1 MWQRPALIHYLSTLS
16 SPVIVLMGV
25 AGMGKSVVL
34 KQLATLCHSSVSD
47 QLPDPMAHPLG
58 HDLFWDAGSASLKQ
72 QYQNVTRLLPQLKI
86 RQQRLFLAV
95 PWEVQH
101 QWWGEGL
108 VYQDICV
115 VEQSRLLFSLD
126 EIMALEIEH
135 PERCLADTGGWP
147 VLVANYDRLSQPLF
161 RRSWQDFIAARII
174 NILPLRLQRLL
185 VALALSPSL
194 QMEKRNFDGLTI
206 GSLLPLIYS
215 DSENRLFLGNAP
227 LRQALVALAGEERSL
242 YQGAMR
248 LVAKDFWQQQNRLQ
262 AIVSA
267 AQSNNVDL
275 ALNWF
280 LQSGSGLYGHLHSF
294 SELKK
299 ILQSFPAANVA
310 QETSLAWAQIEVLLK
325 DGNPIAARSFYD
337 SSALLRPGNLSQRQK
352 SRIRLIQLTLASYQA
367 EHYGDAILQ
376 EMRDLALQLADEP
389 LAYAS
394 LHNKLCIAH
403 MTRGEWQQATVCCLT
418 SLASYSQLSADYLCF
433 FAYFH
438 LCRLA
443 CHQGFLNQARQYIE
457 QAETC
462 LQKVP
467 FRQSLTCERA
477 FIAFGKSWLAL
488 YSGDIEEASLQWR
501 QVRLALDGL
510 ECWPELLFDL
520 AWLSV
525 LISYLKEGL
534 PAAWS
539 SLQDLRTRYAVS
551 FPQADESQFELYGLF
566 LQQEAGQWRE
576 VQKRLTMIKPVHDTG
591 LSLRFRQWLTLRTEA
606 AMLKQ
611 RHHTRSIKMPE
622 FVDESSLTVFEKQ
635 LQRLLQV
642 GVYAHGQQAEKLRE
656 TWLAVVE
663 EARHSKI
670 GLPFLIESRSVLEVW
685 KRLSDDPRRVLPGS
699 EIIACLSR
707 QVGAASAE
715 LAELPQGLTP
725 KQWLILQRLGEG
737 LSNKQIANV
746 SGISENTVK
755 FHVKGLFRFYSV
767 NKRSQL
773 IQVLQRQ
780 TSA

>member
-1 MWQRPALIHYLSTLS
+1 M
-16 SPVIVLMGV
+16 
-25 AGMGKSVVL
+25 
-34 KQLATLCHSSVSD
+34 
-47 QLPDPMAHPLG
+47 
-58 HDLFWDAGSASLKQ
+58 
-72 QYQNVTRLLPQLKI
+72 TRLLPQLKA
-86 RQQRLFLAV
+86 RQQRLFLTV

-101 QWWGEGL
+101 EWWGEGL
-108 VYQDICV
+108 VYQDISV

-126 EIMALEIEH
+126 EIMALGIEH

-185 VALALSPSL
+185 LALALSPSL
-194 QMEKRNFDGLTI
+194 LMEKLNFDGLTI
-206 GSLLPLIYS
+206 GSLVPLIYS

-248 LVAKDFWQQQNRLQ
+248 LVAQDLWRQHNRLQ
-262 AIVSA
+262 AIVAA

-280 LQSGSGLYGHLHSF
+280 QQSGSGLYGHLHSF

-325 DGNPIAARSFYD
+325 EGDPVAARSFYD
-337 SSALLRPGNLSQRQK
+337 NSALFRPGSLSMQQK
-352 SRIRLIQLTLASYQA
+352 SRIRLIQLTLASYQS
-367 EHYGDAILQ
+367 EHYSDAILQ
-376 EMRDLALQLADEP
+376 DMRQLAPQLADEP

-418 SLASYSQLSADYLCF
+418 SLASYRQLAADYLCF

-443 CHQGFLNQARQYIE
+443 CYQGFLDQARQYIE
-457 QAETC
+457 QAEAC
-462 LQKVP
+462 LQRVP

-477 FIAFGKSWLAL
+477 FIALGKSWLAL
-488 YSGDIEEASLQWR
+488 YRGELEEANSQWR

-510 ECWPELLFDL
+510 ECWPELLIDFT
-520 AWLSV
+520 WLSV
-525 LISYLKEGL
+525 LVSYLKDGL

-566 LQQEAGQWRE
+566 LQQEAGQWQE
-576 VQKRLTMIKPVHDTG
+576 TQKRLSMFKPRHHSELT
-591 LSLRFRQWLTLRTEA
+591 LRFSQWLTLRAEV
-606 AMLKQ
+606 AMLAL
-611 RHHTRSIKMPE
+611 RHHTRSMKAPE
-622 FVDESSLTVFEKQ
+622 FVDEFSLTVAEKQ
-635 LQRLLQV
+635 LQRLLQARFY
-642 GVYAHGQQAEKLRE
+642 GLSQQSEKLRE
-656 TWLAVVE
+656 TWLTLVE
-663 EARHSKI
+663 EARHSQL
-670 GLPFLIESRSVLEVW
+670 GLPFLIENRSVVETW
-685 KRLSDDPRRVLPGS
+685 SRLSDDPRRVLPGS
-699 EIIACLSR
+699 EIIAQLGK
-707 QVGAASAE
+707 QMAGNSAG
-715 LAELPQGLTP
+715 LTELPTGLTP
-725 KQWLILQRLGEG
+725 KQWLILQRLSEG
-737 LSNKQIANV
+737 LSNKQIANL

-755 FHVKGLFRFYSV
+755 FHVKGLFKYYSV

-773 IQVLQRQ
+773 IQVLQVQ
-780 TSA
+780 IPG